1 VNKEAKSRSRY
12 QTFRQTVRSRYE
24 GSFPHELLSGL
35 GAVNFGDRIIIFG
48 ASLLISVLPL
58 IIVLSA
64 YAGHH
69 IEDDIAQH
77 LGLSAKGD
85 RIVEGLFK
93 SSVSSFNLAIL
104 ISLLLSLA
112 GTVAVARSVQVI
124 YERAYDQPPIT
135 GWRTVLRSM
144 TWVVVTSGVVIGD
157 DAIGERLRD
166 EPLRAVLLG
175 LVEFLGFAL
184 FFWWSIHFLLG
195 ARKPWRELLAGA
207 IASAICW
214 VGLGVFAAFYF
225 SSTIVSDS
233 KTYGTIGV
241 VFTLVTWF
249 IALGAVV
256 TIGAVFG
263 AVLQERR
270 GRKKRALGAPRHGAS
285 SSRALRSA
293 ESRDQNSAAIRTD
306 MSTRECRPPMSAS
319 PITGVLRS
327 VGSPSYGRPVR
338 VMIISGSARPRAVV
352 PRS

>member
-1 VNKEAKSRSRY
+1 VVTDRPNDQDPRANNETKSRSRY
-12 QTFRQTVRSRYE
+12 QTLNQTVRSRYE

-48 ASLLISVLPL
+48 ASLLLSVLPL

-77 LGLSAKGD
+77 LGLSATGD

-124 YERAYDQPPIT
+124 YERAFDQPPAT
-135 GWRTVLRSM
+135 GWRNLLRSM
-144 TWVVVTSGVVIGD
+144 IWVVVISGVVIGD
-157 DAIGERLRD
+157 AAIGKRLRD
-166 EPLRAVLLG
+166 EPLGAVVLG

-195 ARKPWRELLAGA
+195 ARKPWRELVAGA
-207 IASAICW
+207 IASGICW

-256 TIGAVFG
+256 TMGAVFG
-263 AVLQERR
+263 AVWQKRR
-270 GRKKRALGAPRHGAS
+270 GRKKRATGPSPLCRWQASRRPPNPPGSLRKRRRDPATNRQGSGAFSGD
-285 SSRALRSA
+285 LRGWFP
-293 ESRDQNSAAIRTD
+293 SAAAT
-306 MSTRECRPPMSAS
+306 SS
-319 PITGVLRS
+319 
-327 VGSPSYGRPVR
+327 
-338 VMIISGSARPRAVV
+338 
-352 PRS
+352 